1 MARAKTTPT
10 ITSFKT
16 GILTN
21 GDTVVTGDGTNTQK
35 TARVYD
41 PKLLE
46 FVPPAPNGW
55 GSNYARSAGWDTLS
69 AGSVPGRADTDALF
83 GIISAGSQDVTN
95 PNLSCVALLYDIPVV
110 NADGT
115 KTILGWKPP
124 GTNANKGSGTAR
136 RITLS
141 ATPGVPA
148 ALGQTIEGRSE
159 FGNGKP
165 SNQTTIQNCTFVTW
179 VSAAFDAAMLFADG
193 SSAYF
198 RVSADPWMQNQ
209 ANDVKGSTG
218 THAVTGDY
226 FGGTKNVGPNIRRL
240 VQLGYR

>member
-1 MARAKTTPT
+1 MAKTTPT

-21 GDTVVTGDGTNTQK
+21 GESITIGDGKTVTNAK
-35 TARVYD
+35 PYD
-41 PKLLE
+41 PELLE
-46 FVPPAPNGW
+46 FVPPVSNGW
-55 GSNYARSAGWDTLS
+55 GSNYARSAGWDALS
-69 AGSVPGRADTDALF
+69 AGSVPGRAATDALF

-95 PNLSCVALLYDIPVV
+95 PNLSCVALLYNIPVV
-110 NADGT
+110 NADGS

-165 SNQTTIQNCTFVTW
+165 TNQSTIQNCTFVTW

-198 RVSADPWMQNQ
+198 RVSADSWMQNQ
-209 ANDVKGSTG
+209 AASEFGKTG
-218 THAVTGDY
+218 YHAVTGDY